1 MKTTLKMATAVGM
14 IAASTPHYAYA
25 QDQAGDDFANSN
37 VIVVTA
43 QKRSENIQDVPL
55 SIVAIGGDALESRSI
70 DSFEQLQY
78 VAPGLNFNAGI
89 NARQSASTIRGIGTS
104 LFNIGVEGSTAIVID
119 GVVMG
124 REGAGIFDLSDVERV
139 EILRGPQ
146 GTLFGKN
153 ASAGVISIVTRNPTD
168 ELAINASLSYGS
180 FNEVNLSGGISGPI
194 APGISA
200 RLSGYFNDRD
210 GYITNVNP
218 TAQQQKLNDR
228 HEFGIRGKIAI
239 EAGSNVDVLLGAD
252 FTRRDQNSG
261 APTLRSASTGGPG
274 LGFLGFGP
282 PLIGGASA
290 ALGIVPGPNN
300 REIGSEGS
308 FIDVAETYGGFI
320 NTAVGVG
327 DHDLVFLSSYR
338 EWTSFDNNDADLV
351 PLTFLS
357 TNDGDLQQSQFSQ
370 EIRLVSPSSNRLT
383 YTLGLFYF
391 EQDINQDNIQAGS
404 FGLIAGGAPLGTRLL
419 SNFKEKNYAI
429 FGQGEFRVT
438 EKLSLIGGIRVLRS
452 EVEAAQSRTVAPG
465 SVAAYIGQAVT
476 TQPLVAEDKDG
487 AVVWRA
493 GLKYDL
499 SDDVNVFLTA
509 SQGYKATGIATGF
522 TSAATVIGGNQLPTV
537 RPEVPLQFEAGVRSV
552 MLDGRLTA
560 NFTGYYTRVKNFQSQ
575 ALVIGPAGTPVF
587 SVANAGRVE
596 SYGLEADLT
605 LVPVDGLTLSTALAY
620 TNARFDSFDNAQCY
634 TFQAS
639 GPNDCVDVD
648 GNGRQSGGDFQDL
661 AGGRLAASPDWVIN
675 SLVRYEAGPVGPVEP
690 FVQIGMQYRSDAQS
704 SNLGDP
710 RLILDDRFL
719 VDLQAGMSFM
729 DGTATATF
737 FVRNLTKED
746 FVESIFNAAFDT
758 GGLAQFRSFE
768 AERTFGI
775 RLNLNY

>member
-1 MKTTLKMATAVGM
+1 MKITLKAATALAV
-14 IAASTPHYAYA
+14 ITASMPYCAYA
-25 QDQAGDDFANSN
+25 QDDSADSN

-43 QKRSENIQDVPL
+43 QKRSENIQDVPI
-55 SIVAIGGDALESRSI
+55 SITAIGGEALEARSI

-78 VAPGLNFNAGI
+78 VAPGLNFNAGL

-139 EILRGPQ
+139 EVLRGPQ

-153 ASAGVISIVTRNPTD
+153 ASAGVISIVTRKPTD
-168 ELAINASLSYGS
+168 ELAINAGLSYGS
-180 FNEVNLSGGISGPI
+180 FDEVNVSAGISGPL
-194 APGISA
+194 APGVSA

-218 TAQQQKLNDR
+218 DAPQRKLNDR
-228 HEFGIRGKIAI
+228 HEFGFRGKIAI
-239 EAGSNVDVLLGAD
+239 EASDNIDVLLGGD

-261 APTLRSASTGGPG
+261 APTLRSVSSGGPG

-282 PLIGGASA
+282 PLIGNANA
-290 ALGIVPGPNN
+290 ALGIIPGPDNH
-300 REIGSEGS
+300 EIGSEGS
-308 FIDVAETYGGFI
+308 FIDIAESYGGFV
-320 NTAVGVG
+320 NATVGLG
-327 DHDLVFLSSYR
+327 DHDLVFLTSYR
-338 EWTSFDNNDADLV
+338 EWTSIDNNDADLV
-351 PLTFLS
+351 PLPFLS
-357 TNDGDLQQSQFSQ
+357 TNSGDLEQSQFSQ
-370 EIRLVSPSSNRLT
+370 EIRLVSPSHNRLT

-391 EQDINQDNIQAGS
+391 EQDIAQENIQAGS
-404 FGLIAGGAPLGTRLL
+404 FALIAGGAPLGTRLV

-429 FGQGEFRVT
+429 FGQGEYRLT
-438 EKLSLIGGIRVLRS
+438 DQLSLIGGLRLLRS
-452 EVEAAQSRTVAPG
+452 EVRADESRTVAPG
-465 SVAAYIGQAVT
+465 AVAPYIGQAIT
-476 TQPLVAEDKDG
+476 TQPLVANDKDN

-499 SDDVNVFLTA
+499 SDDVNIFFTA
-509 SQGYKATGIATGF
+509 SQGYKATGIATGL
-522 TSAATVIGGNQLPTV
+522 TSTATEIGGNQLSTV
-537 RPEVPLQFEAGVRSV
+537 RPEVPVQFEAGVRSV
-552 MLDGRLTA
+552 LLDGRLTA

-575 ALVIGPAGTPVF
+575 ALITGPAGTTIF

-620 TNARFDSFDNAQCY
+620 TNARFDRFDNAQCY

-639 GPNDCVDVD
+639 GPDDCVDAD
-648 GNGRQSGGDFQDL
+648 SSGGRSAQDYQDL
-661 AGGRLAASPDWVIN
+661 AGGRLASSPDWVIN

-690 FVQIGMQYRSDAQS
+690 FVQIGMQYRSKAQS

-710 RLILDDRFL
+710 RMVLDDRFL
-719 VDLQAGMSFM
+719 VDLQAGMAFM
-729 DGTATATF
+729 EGKASATF

-746 FVESIFNAAFDT
+746 FVETIFNHPYDT

-768 AERTFGI
+768 AERSFGV
-775 RLNLNY
+775 RLSFNY